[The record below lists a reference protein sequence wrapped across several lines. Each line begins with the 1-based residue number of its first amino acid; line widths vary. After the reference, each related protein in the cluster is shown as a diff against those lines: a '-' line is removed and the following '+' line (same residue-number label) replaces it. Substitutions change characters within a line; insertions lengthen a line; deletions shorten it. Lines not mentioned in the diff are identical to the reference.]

1 MLITSYPVYVI
12 KVGSGYAIMATP
24 DSPEEKPE
32 YAVLVFRKEELAD
45 QFIEAVGLESADVR
59 YLRDERELGRV
70 LASQPAEVTHI
81 AIDSSLKDGHLET
94 TCLTLYEMIKN
105 HMPLARSPWDY
116 PVFFL
121 RQKNGSYSA
130 VQTEKSLV
138 IAMFTSNQLA
148 KDYRSK
154 LDHPAQY
161 ELTRIETPKTLLE
174 FLKALPETI
183 TAVAFNPT
191 MDGQST
197 KAQCLEITKLIE
209 KFLS

>member
-1 MLITSYPVYVI
+1 MIASYPVYVI

-32 YAVLVFRKEELAD
+32 YAVLVFTKEELAE
-45 QFIEAVGLESADVR
+45 QFIEAIGLENADVR
-59 YLRDERELGRV
+59 FLRDERELGRV
-70 LASQPAEVTHI
+70 IAAQPAEVTHI

-94 TCLTLYEMIKN
+94 NCLTLYEMVKN

-121 RQKNGSYSA
+121 RQTNGNYSA
-130 VQTEKSLV
+130 IQTEKSLV

-148 KDYRSK
+148 KDYRAK
-154 LDHPAQY
+154 LERPSQY
-161 ELTRIETPKTLLE
+161 ELARVETPKTLLE
-174 FLKALPETI
+174 FLKGLPEEI

-197 KAQCLEITKLIE
+197 KAQCLEVSKLIE
-209 KFLS
+209 KFLD